1 METKI
6 IACFF
11 TLSLDKFDDLEER
24 LLNYDIGKYLI
35 GFEVTPD
42 NKKKE
47 HFHILFEGTEQIYNN
62 FSKTIV
68 EHYGLRGKGKGNK
81 KYGKVKE
88 IRDIQ
93 KMCSYT
99 LKGGNYRSNGF
110 PEDQIKEWYDKS
122 FQKENG
128 REVSKEI
135 FAYLDKKIRYKKDYE
150 LNGDET
156 IKCIYPGSHA
166 QNLFKDVQREIIS
179 YLINEEVQ
187 IGTPK
192 PFVSRHAYLWIQNTK
207 TIKKSDKIS
216 ILCYLII

>member
-1 METKI
+1 
-6 IACFF
+6 
-11 TLSLDKFDDLEER
+11 
-24 LLNYDIGKYLI
+24 
-35 GFEVTPD
+35 
-42 NKKKE
+42 
-47 HFHILFEGTEQIYNN
+47 
-62 FSKTIV
+62 
-68 EHYGLRGKGKGNK
+68 
-81 KYGKVKE
+81 
-88 IRDIQ
+88 
-93 KMCSYT
+93 MCSYT

-110 PEDQIKEWYDKS
+110 PEDQIKEWYEKS
-122 FQKENG
+122 FQKEAG

-207 TIKKSDKIS
+207 TIKKSDKIN